1 MNHHLVVDFH
11 TNLNMKNTSF
21 KQWGPV
27 IYARITRNK
36 VSGLSRGT
44 GFVCMKNK
52 ADADKCLEE
61 YNRFKNS
68 AIRDD
73 DEAANDSEMLMTNR
87 EKKKKGL
94 VFDSILTPDAG
105 SGSGLKFT
113 LDGRVLDITR
123 AVERKDANKLTEEKE
138 NLRKKEDKRN
148 LYLMHEGVVF
158 PGTPAAESMS
168 EAELQKRQ
176 LAFATRKRLMS
187 RDPALFISKTRLS
200 VRNLP
205 ISVDDSD
212 LKKLGHSAV
221 QKFKEQVKRNLRS
234 DLTKEEKEEGWQYL
248 PKVKQAKIVRS
259 KDRVDSQTSKLRSK
273 GYGFLEFTTH
283 AHALAALRYLNNNPE
298 IFKGKRLIIE
308 FSLENKDVVERRK
321 NRGKA
326 SDSNNV
332 KINSKRQFAQSE
344 RGSKSGGPNK
354 KTFNKK
360 KDAPGGKKFAGKPPA
375 GRPKKNFNKK
385 PAPKRN

>member
-1 MNHHLVVDFH
+1 
-11 TNLNMKNTSF
+11 
-21 KQWGPV
+21 
-27 IYARITRNK
+27 
-36 VSGLSRGT
+36 
-44 GFVCMKNK
+44 MKNK

-68 AIRDD
+68 AMRDD
-73 DEAANDSEMLMTNR
+73 DDATNESEMLMTKR

-123 AVERKDANKLTEEKE
+123 AVERKDATKLTEEKE

-187 RDPALFISKTRLS
+187 RDPALYISKTRLS
-200 VRNLP
+200 IRNLP

-221 QKFKEQVKRNLRS
+221 QKFKDQVKRGLRS

-259 KDRVDSQTSKLRSK
+259 KDRVDSATNKLRSK

-321 NRGKA
+321 NRGK
-326 SDSNNV
+326 STDSNNI
-332 KINSKRQFAQSE
+332 KINGKRQFA
-344 RGSKSGGPNK
+344 KSDSGKSDGGHNK
-354 KTFNKK
+354 KHFNKK
-360 KDAPGGKKFAGKPPA
+360 DTSSGGKKHFNKKDSSSGGKKFA

-385 PAPKRN
+385 PTPKRS